1 MAPEQR
7 VALAAEMSDE
17 IRAITEAGIRHR
29 NPAFTDDEVRAALA
43 VIVLGREDAARLR
56 ARRVAPRPVSLAA
69 LLVGTIARLERAG
82 VPYMITGS
90 VASSYHGEPRAT
102 RDLDI
107 VIDPDLG
114 GIDRL
119 VGELDAD
126 GWYVDAEAAH
136 RALADR
142 TQFNA
147 IDATTGWKIDLLVRK
162 DRPFSREEFGRRTR
176 ANLLGTPAWI
186 ASPEDTIIAKLEWAA
201 ASGSDRQ
208 LADVA
213 AMLDIGGDSLD
224 LAYIDRWVTGLGLQ
238 AAWNRTQAPRSA
250 D

>member
-1 MAPEQR
+1 
-7 VALAAEMSDE
+7 
-17 IRAITEAGIRHR
+17 
-29 NPAFTDDEVRAALA
+29 
-43 VIVLGREDAARLR
+43 
-56 ARRVAPRPVSLAA
+56 VSLAA
-69 LLVGTIARLERAG
+69 ILRAALDRLERAG

-107 VIDPDLG
+107 VIDPDPEALS
-114 GIDRL
+114 RL
-119 VGELDAD
+119 IAGLVAD
-126 GWYVDAEAAH
+126 GWYVDAEVAL

-147 IDATTGWKIDLLVRK
+147 IDASTGWKVDLLVRR

-176 ANLLGTPAWI
+176 ATLLGVPAWL
-186 ASPEDTIIAKLEWAA
+186 ASPEDTIVAKLEWALA
-201 ASGSDRQ
+201 TGSDRQ

-213 AMLDIGGDSLD
+213 AVVDIGGESLD
-224 LAYIDRWVTGLGLQ
+224 LAYVDRWVAALGLQ
-238 AAWNRTQAPRSA
+238 AAWSRAQQLRGP